1 MAFRLIGC
9 LRASSGVCLPANPIT
24 ANQYQARTYNDT
36 QAIDTALAQHVQPSS
51 PMALARFRSLGTAR
65 SYSRISSHHFG
76 NSPQVDASFYW
87 NRLRRTAGLAVL
99 LGIVN
104 VLSGVSGPMKASHS
118 TGPRDQP
125 TLAELPPEPAAAQ
138 PPVASGPRAVPPV
151 GWRRTINGWENV
163 AEWPGAHNHLGG
175 IPAQVSLSDQ
185 IILQEKREPAMLR
198 HWMDKLRHTHPAVI
212 ASVQIVSVLILFA
225 AWLAVRE
232 KPGRR
237 LRSPRPPSQLVS

>member
-1 MAFRLIGC
+1 
-9 LRASSGVCLPANPIT
+9 
-24 ANQYQARTYNDT
+24 
-36 QAIDTALAQHVQPSS
+36 
-51 PMALARFRSLGTAR
+51 MALARFRSLGNAR
-65 SYSRISSHHFG
+65 SNSRISSHHLG

-104 VLSGVSGPMKASHS
+104 VLSGASGPMKASHS
-118 TGPRDQP
+118 NGTHSPTRP
-125 TLAELPPEPAAAQ
+125 TLAELPPEPMATHPPLATSPPQSPPHQ
-138 PPVASGPRAVPPV
+138 PASNGPPQVASGPRAVPPV
-151 GWRRTINGWENV
+151 GWRRTVNGWENV

-225 AWLAVRE
+225 TWLAVRE
-232 KPGRR
+232 KPRRR
-237 LRSPRPPSQLVS
+237 LRSPGNSSQLVS